1 MYVSCSANALQ
12 VHAVQ
17 DVLDA
22 FALFADAVFRWDL
35 HLGKP
40 VDATKAQAK
49 V

>member
-17 DVLDA
+17 DVLEA
-22 FALFADAVFRWDL
+22 FALFADAVFWRDL
-35 HLGKP
+35 RLSDP
-40 VDATKAQAK
+40 VDATEAQAK